1 MRKILIIFISLI
13 IVFIV
18 LTMTIKY
25 RTISEIR
32 DLRNKVCSSISED
45 DLKNIMN

>member
-32 DLRNKVCSSISED
+32 DLRNNRENKRAGQ
-45 DLKNIMN
+45 K